1 MKLQRRR
8 YITHKKFQFRM
19 LAMLLLLVL
28 LATLVTPLVNHYFL
42 LSSIIDFTME
52 HGRGPTGM
60 DLFVASLRPLVII
73 LPVVFVLLAIIVV
86 FISHHIAGP
95 LYRLKMYME
104 KVENGDY
111 SVKLKFRKNDSI
123 HDVADSFNR
132 MVEGIK
138 DKFTKQDKP

>member
-19 LAMLLLLVL
+19 IGMLLLLVL
-28 LATLVTPLVNHYFL
+28 LATLVTTMVNHYFL

-60 DLFVASLRPLVII
+60 DLFIASLRPLVII
-73 LPVVFVLLAIIVV
+73 LPVVFVLLAIIVI
-86 FISHHIAGP
+86 FISHRIAGP

-132 MVEGIK
+132 MVDGIK
-138 DKFTKQDKP
+138 DKFTKQDKT

>member
-8 YITHKKFQFRM
+8 YISHKKFQFRM
-19 LAMLLLLVL
+19 MGMLLLLVL
-28 LATLVTPLVNHYFL
+28 LATLVTTLVNHYFL
-42 LSSIIDFTME
+42 LSSIVDFTME

-73 LPVVFVLLAIIVV
+73 LPVVFVLLAIIVI
-86 FISHHIAGP
+86 FISHRIAGP

-123 HDVADSFNR
+123 HDVAESFNR

-138 DKFTKQDKP
+138 EKFIKQDKT

>member
-19 LAMLLLLVL
+19 TGMLLLLVL
-28 LATLVTPLVNHYFL
+28 LATLVTTLVNHYFL
-42 LSSIIDFTME
+42 LSSIVDFTME

-60 DLFVASLRPLVII
+60 ELFVASLRPLVII
-73 LPVVFVLLAIIVV
+73 LPVVFVFLGIIVI
-86 FISHHIAGP
+86 FISHRIAGP
-95 LYRLKMYME
+95 LYRLKMFME

-111 SVKLKFRKNDSI
+111 SVQLKFRKNDAI
-123 HDVADSFNR
+123 HDIADSFNR

-138 DKFTKQDKP
+138 EKFSKEKKS

>member
-19 LAMLLLLVL
+19 TGMLLLLVL
-28 LATLVTPLVNHYFL
+28 LATLVTTVVNHYFL
-42 LSSIIDFTME
+42 LSSIVDFTME

-60 DLFVASLRPLVII
+60 DLFAAAMRPLVII
-73 LPVVFVLLAIIVV
+73 LPMVFVILAIIVI
-86 FISHHIAGP
+86 FISHRIAGP

-111 SVKLKFRKNDSI
+111 SVKLNFRENDAI
-123 HDVADSFNR
+123 HDIADSFND
-132 MVEGIK
+132 MVQGIRQNFEK
-138 DKFTKQDKP
+138 HAKK

>member
-28 LATLVTPLVNHYFL
+28 LATLVTTLVNHYFL

>member
-19 LAMLLLLVL
+19 MGMLLLLVL
-28 LATLVTPLVNHYFL
+28 LATLVTTVVNHYFL
-42 LSSIIDFTME
+42 LSSIVDFTME

-60 DLFVASLRPLVII
+60 DLLIASIRPLVII
-73 LPVVFVLLAIIVV
+73 LPIVFIILAIIVI
-86 FISHHIAGP
+86 FISHRIAGP

-111 SVKLKFRKNDSI
+111 SVKLNFRENDAI
-123 HDVADSFNR
+123 HDIADSFNN
-132 MVEGIK
+132 MVQGIRQNLEK
-138 DKFTKQDKP
+138 HAKK

>member
-19 LAMLLLLVL
+19 IGMLLLLVL
-28 LATLVTPLVNHYFL
+28 LATLVTTMVNHYFL

-60 DLFVASLRPLVII
+60 DLFIASLRPLVII
-73 LPVVFVLLAIIVV
+73 LPVVFVLLAVIVI
-86 FISHHIAGP
+86 FISHRIAGP

-132 MVEGIK
+132 MVDGIK
-138 DKFTKQDKP
+138 DKFTKQDKT